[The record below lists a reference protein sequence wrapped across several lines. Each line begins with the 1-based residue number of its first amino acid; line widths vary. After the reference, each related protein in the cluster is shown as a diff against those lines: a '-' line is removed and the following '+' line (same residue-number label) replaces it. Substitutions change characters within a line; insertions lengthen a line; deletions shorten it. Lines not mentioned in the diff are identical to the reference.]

1 MHIQEVD
8 YFFLREITE
17 VKRKWRNPGLGPCL
31 NGGDL
36 SVNKVKPRIS
46 GEAHRFHPRPTGPVR
61 STDFKSD

>member
-17 VKRKWRNPGLGPCL
+17 VKRKWCNTRLGPCL

-36 SVNKVKPRIS
+36 SVNKVKPHIS
-46 GEAHRFHPRPTGPVR
+46 GEAHRFHPRPPGPVR